1 MPEGPGWSLASFAGL
16 RRAQHAAFMELSFRE
31 KLVRLEQMADVQ
43 RRLEQAA
50 AAQRDR
56 AGPGDEPPEPRTP

>member
-1 MPEGPGWSLASFAGL
+1 
-16 RRAQHAAFMELSFRE
+16 MELSFRE

-56 AGPGDEPPEPRTP
+56 AGPGKGPPAPRTP

>member
-1 MPEGPGWSLASFAGL
+1 MPEGPDWSLASFAGL

-56 AGPGDEPPEPRTP
+56 AGLDKGPPAPGTP